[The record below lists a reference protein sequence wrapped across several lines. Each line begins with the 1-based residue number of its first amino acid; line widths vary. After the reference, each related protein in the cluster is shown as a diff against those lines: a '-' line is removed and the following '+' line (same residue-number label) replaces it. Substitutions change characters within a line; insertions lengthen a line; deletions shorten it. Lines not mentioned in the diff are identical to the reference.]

1 MVRRMF
7 PPLLVAAALALAYP
21 AIASPPTV
29 DWAVISQGGGRM
41 SNGTLAMDLTIGE
54 PIAGTTTN
62 GSLQA
67 DFGYWWIIRTANVGV
82 EAAQLP
88 TAFAM
93 KQNAPNPFM
102 TRTTI
107 AYAIPKGQ
115 QVLVFIGI
123 YDLSGRLVKTLVHE
137 SKAAGQYSVV
147 WDGTSDSGDIALAGV
162 FFAQFHAGNFQ
173 RTSKLVMLK

>member
-1 MVRRMF
+1 MRATTWLCVC
-7 PPLLVAAALALAYP
+7 LAALSLAISADATP
-21 AIASPPTV
+21 VI

-41 SNGTLAMDLTIGE
+41 SNGTLVMDLTIGE
-54 PIAGTTTN
+54 PVAGLTAN

-67 DFGYWWIIRTANVGV
+67 DFGYWWTILTANAGV
-82 EAAQLP
+82 DDATLP
-88 TAFAM
+88 AAFAM

-115 QVLVFIGI
+115 QVPVFIGI

-137 SKAAGQYSVV
+137 SKAAGQYSAV
-147 WDGTSDSGDIALAGV
+147 WDGTSDSGSLALAGV
-162 FFAQFHAGNFQ
+162 FFAQFRAGNFQ